1 MHILPIKPLSLEMSK
16 KRKSTFGLRLDQLAD
31 LFAVAAED
39 QAPTEEDRAD
49 KRFAEILRR
58 QLIEVMPG
66 NSMLFQAASKVSADQ
81 QSEMTSLAGQSL
93 LEVLL
98 SPESSISHL
107 QLVKEAHKRLT
118 TMSVSEAEHAVA
130 TTVYHA
136 AIASCLVHHDK
147 KITQHSYGK
156 LDESFALLIEK
167 NWMASELVEL
177 FSNAR
182 RVSQSKRSRK

>member
-58 QLIEVMPG
+58 QLTEVMPG
-66 NSMLFQAASKVSADQ
+66 NSMLFPATSDISANHQCDL
-81 QSEMTSLAGQSL
+81 TSLVGRSL
-93 LEVLL
+93 LEVLF
-98 SPESSISHL
+98 SPESSVSRL
-107 QLVKEAHKRLT
+107 QVVKEASKHLIT
-118 TMSVSEAEHAVA
+118 TSISEAERAMA
-130 TTVYHA
+130 TTIYYA

-147 KITQHSYGK
+147 KITQHSYSK

-182 RVSQSKRSRK
+182 RVCQSKRSRK